1 MQIINYI
8 YTMVLVCSNV
18 YTSTEYD
25 EYHNQY
31 SFELSPFQKYAI
43 EAIINEQHVLVTAH
57 TGSGKT
63 LPAEFAIEHFHR
75 KGKKVIYTSPIKAL
89 SNQKFY
95 EFTNKFPHISFG
107 LFTGDIKTN
116 PEADVLIMTTEILM
130 NRLFNHSSE
139 ETLNDNILQFQMD
152 FENELAAVIF
162 DEVHYINDLDR
173 GQVWEKTIL
182 MLPDHVQMIM
192 LSATMDKPVPFGEWI
207 EKNHINKQVFVC
219 PTNHRVVPLSHY
231 GFMAMGEHEF
241 KQIKDKGLQQK
252 MRKYTNKPLRL
263 KDSNGKFY
271 PETHK
276 ELLNIDDFIHK
287 QRARINRKFVLNNL
301 VKYLKEN
308 EMLPAICFVFS
319 RKNVET
325 CAKELNVALLE
336 EDSKIPYNVDRES
349 KQILR
354 RLPNYEEYMRLPE
367 YTNLIALLEKGI
379 GIHHSGMIPILR
391 EIVELFISKKYI
403 KVLFATESFAI
414 GLDCPIKTTVFTGI
428 TKFDGDCHRFL
439 HSHEYTQ
446 MAGRAGRR
454 GIDTVGYVIHCNN
467 LFRHQPSQNEYKLM
481 MGGKPPS
488 LFSKFKLDYSL
499 VLSVLKSNNET
510 TIQEISSFI
519 EKSMFYDELQKEKE
533 NVEKEFKIEK
543 EKFEK
548 KKENSEF
555 LKTPKDI
562 CMNYLEKQSSL
573 GKIQQKKQKKIQKD
587 LGEMIE
593 ENPDLLE
600 NVKFWKEYE
609 KNEKDLEEM
618 KNRLWILNNYINDQ
632 ITRLCTL
639 LEEEGFVTIEGDKI
653 SSTTNG
659 IISSHVAEVHGPIWV
674 KCMVEKWNYF
684 ENFSTKQLVGLFSC
698 ASDVKVS
705 EEYKTNVVKTDDVFL
720 KDRIMEMKQMYD
732 FYETEEG
739 KRDIRSG
746 LRYEEAF
753 SFTVVE
759 ETMKWCDCKSEEQCK
774 EFISSELIP
783 KGISLGDFTKSI
795 LKIATISKELRAL
808 YELEYC
814 NTQTEWLHKLTCIEE
829 LVLKYIA
836 TNQSLYV

>member
-1 MQIINYI
+1 
-8 YTMVLVCSNV
+8 MVQLRDKPYSE
-18 YTSTEYD
+18 TSEYNP
-25 EYHNQY
+25 H
-31 SFELSPFQKYAI
+31 FEKYPYPLSSFQKHAI
-43 EAIINEQHVLVTAH
+43 EGIIQDNHVLVTAH

-63 LPAEFAIEHFHR
+63 LPAEFAIEHWVA
-75 KGKKVIYTSPIKAL
+75 KNKKVIYTSPIKAL

-562 CMNYLEKQSSL
+562 CMNYLEKESSL
-573 GKIQQKKQKKIQKD
+573 GKIQQKKQKQIQKD
-587 LGEMIE
+587 LGKMIE

-684 ENFSTKQLVGLFSC
+684 ENFSTKQLVALFSC

>member
-1 MQIINYI
+1 
-8 YTMVLVCSNV
+8 MVQLRDKPYSE
-18 YTSTEYD
+18 SSEYNP
-25 EYHNQY
+25 H
-31 SFELSPFQKYAI
+31 FEKYPYPLSSFQKHAI
-43 EAIINEQHVLVTAH
+43 EGIIQDNHVLVTAH

-63 LPAEFAIEHFHR
+63 LPAEFAIEHWVA
-75 KGKKVIYTSPIKAL
+75 KNKKVIYTSPIKAL

-562 CMNYLEKQSSL
+562 CMNYLEKESSL
-573 GKIQQKKQKKIQKD
+573 GKIQQKKQKQIQKD
-587 LGEMIE
+587 LGKMIE

-705 EEYKTNVVKTDDVFL
+705 EEYKTNVVKTDDAFL
-720 KDRIMEMKQMYD
+720 KDRVMEMKRMYD

>member
-1 MQIINYI
+1 
-8 YTMVLVCSNV
+8 MVQLRDKPYSE
-18 YTSTEYD
+18 SSEYNP
-25 EYHNQY
+25 H
-31 SFELSPFQKYAI
+31 FEKYPYPLSSFQKHAI
-43 EAIINEQHVLVTAH
+43 EGIIQDNHVLVTAH

-63 LPAEFAIEHFHR
+63 LPAEFAIEHWVA
-75 KGKKVIYTSPIKAL
+75 KNKKVIYTSPIKAL